1 MAQSTFLSLLVE
13 GFTKIKESVIL
24 LKIFY
29 KKMCGYN
36 FLIIQAS
43 LVINCINFYTLESN
57 FQCRKE
63 LLKFM
68 HCP

>member
-1 MAQSTFLSLLVE
+1 MAQGTSLSLLVE

-36 FLIIQAS
+36 FPIIQIS

-57 FQCRKE
+57 FQCRK
-63 LLKFM
+63 
-68 HCP
+68 